1 MPRPRIHDL
10 DHLLDVAERLVVDG
24 GPDGLTVRG
33 LAAASGVSNGAIYH
47 AFGSLPVLLG
57 RLWLRA
63 AEDFL
68 DLQIELVDA
77 VRGDGREAAVEAV
90 VAAAS
95 APAVFADRRPTAARM
110 LMTMRRD
117 QLLGPQVPE
126 ELADA
131 MFALDKR
138 LIMLLVR
145 LSRALWDRAD
155 RAGVEVMTL
164 CVVDL
169 PTAVFRRTLTEP
181 SVDGQPEISAD
192 SRERLKAAV
201 RAALTLPPPPPHVG

>member
-1 MPRPRIHDL
+1 M
-10 DHLLDVAERLVVDG
+10 LDVAERLVVDG
-24 GPDGLTVRG
+24 GPEALTVRG

-63 AEDFL
+63 AEEL
-68 DLQIELVDA
+68 LNLQIELVDA
-77 VRGDGREAAVEAV
+77 ARGDGQEAAVEAV

-95 APAVFADRRPTAARM
+95 APAVFADRRPISARL
-110 LMTMRRD
+110 LMTTRRD
-117 QLLGPQVPE
+117 QLLGPQVPQ
-126 ELADA
+126 ELAEA

-138 LIMLLVR
+138 LMMLLSG
-145 LSRALWDRAD
+145 LARALWDRAD

-164 CVVDL
+164 CVIDM
-169 PTAVFRRTLTEP
+169 PTAMFRRTLTAP
-181 SVDGQPEISAD
+181 SADGLPEIGAD